1 MFSDFDAG
9 LFFKAVGLAFFLEG
23 VLWAASPGAMK
34 RAMAELLRRDD
45 QSVRAVGL
53 CGMGLGLLVCWFFS

>member
-1 MFSDFDAG
+1 
-9 LFFKAVGLAFFLEG
+9 EG

-53 CGMGLGLLVCWFFS
+53 CGMGLGLLVCWLFG

>member
-1 MFSDFDAG
+1 MLSDFNAG

-23 VLWAASPGAMK
+23 VLWAASPGAMQ

-45 QSVRAVGL
+45 QSVRALGL
-53 CGMGLGLLVCWFFS
+53 FGMGLGLLICWLFG

>member
-1 MFSDFDAG
+1 MWSDFNAG

-34 RAMAELLRRDD
+34 RAMAELLRQEDR
-45 QSVRAVGL
+45 SVRGFGL
-53 CGMGLGLLVCWFFS
+53 CGMGLGLLLCWLLG